1 MLPKLAL
8 LASLALCLGNAPV
21 APLAEGTLDGILS
34 AAKAARQCGL
44 KQMRIQIYEEITM
57 IFDEGGPS
65 YGEPKPIYHASPNGR
80 EGTRITWLFRGLVR
94 QHMTANSA
102 RRATAN
108 LSIPDVPLPRSP
120 HLAVTGV

>member
-8 LASLALCLGNAPV
+8 LASVALCLGNAPV

-44 KQMRIQIYEEITM
+44 KQMRIQIHEEITM

-65 YGEPKPIYHASPNGR
+65 YG
-80 EGTRITWLFRGLVR
+80 GTK
-94 QHMTANSA
+94 
-102 RRATAN
+102 AN
-108 LSIPDVPLPRSP
+108 LSCFAKWTGRNEKN
-120 HLAVTGV
+120 LAISWVGAPTYDR